1 MSTHMLT
8 YIYICR
14 LECETHSF
22 DPNVDGKNALAHV
35 TTFHKL
41 AISSKSR
48 ADDKVFVLLYFVIYS
63 SHLFTIIFSIYTF
76 LASPYGVQIFYHT

>member
-1 MSTHMLT
+1 M
-8 YIYICR
+8 YIFILIYSYICMYIHICTFLYTYR

-48 ADDKVFVLLYFVIYS
+48 ADDKVFVLL
-63 SHLFTIIFSIYTF
+63 
-76 LASPYGVQIFYHT
+76 